1 MNTAEKLQ
9 RLPRVATKHE
19 LYSIVHCNFSLPG
32 TTSLSPRAR
41 RYLFFVISLVQSG
54 YYRIEA
60 PMDALADAI
69 YRAQGQTASVRTLR
83 SALAEL
89 EAAGYLTRRRC
100 RLGENRAHAVI
111 EFHVERF
118 VYWTQV
124 RSGNVIPCSTDTH
137 NSAYRQVLPADDRRI
152 KHRVNSSSCSS
163 LDEINVKEQRASARS
178 KKSAKKHHYHPIV
191 YTLFCCM
198 SPGREKQAAIELAR
212 TELAGGINRSGVDWD
227 YYRRLWPALDCRPGG
242 RRETTARSEIV
253 PALIRCLSSSP
264 AASSVHSREG
274 QGQPSLEVAPP
285 ATADQVALLIAALS
299 GRTDIGQ
306 GTVAELSADPRQ
318 VEQVSAE
325 NDQNSL
331 TGEDL
336 SILLKARERLKHR
349 V

>member
-9 RLPRVATKHE
+9 PSSRVARKYE

-41 RYLFFVISLVQSG
+41 RYLFFAISLVQCG
-54 YYRIEA
+54 YCRIEA

-100 RLGENRAHAVI
+100 RLGADRAHAII
-111 EFHVERF
+111 ELHVERF
-118 VYWTQV
+118 IYWTKV
-124 RSGNVIPCSTDTH
+124 RSGNVIPCSVDSH
-137 NSAYRQVLPADDRRI
+137 HSACRQVLPADDRKT
-152 KHRVNSSSCSS
+152 KHRVNSSSYHSS
-163 LDEINVKEQRASARS
+163 VDTNVKEQRAGARS

-198 SPGREKQAAIELAR
+198 AAGREKQAAIELAR
-212 TELAGGINRSGVDWD
+212 TELAGGVNQSGVDWD

-264 AASSVHSREG
+264 AANDDHSRGGVEI
-274 QGQPSLEVAPP
+274 PALEAAPP
-285 ATADQVALLIAALS
+285 ATSEQVALLIAALS
-299 GRTDIGQ
+299 GRTDIAQ
-306 GTVAELSADPRQ
+306 VDNPELGADPRQ
-318 VEQVSAE
+318 GEQVSAE
-325 NDQNSL
+325 NEQNTL

-336 SILLKARERLKHR
+336 SILLRARERLKNR